1 MAARVG
7 GALSSAAFNQS
18 MSPAVS
24 PGTSATGVAPPY
36 PSPSGMYH
44 WHMADYDLL
53 AEFYDRLM
61 SDSSL
66 RSKQVMRC
74 IERYSPAAASLLELG
89 CGTGAVLSGLSAV
102 GSLAGLDISPNM
114 LDIARAR
121 LPGVQFFQGD
131 ISSFDLG
138 RRFDVI
144 VCTYDV
150 LNHLT
155 EFTRWISCFTCARE
169 HLTEGGLFIFD
180 INTVGHLNRECEQPQ
195 VHEFDGNTVIINVSA
210 EERAVYEW
218 DVRIF
223 EHMAGNQYRL
233 QHSRIRELGVEIRQ
247 ILEAMPSGFELLDLA
262 DSAGG
267 TPDDESER
275 AFFVY
280 RRQRS

>member
-1 MAARVG
+1 
-7 GALSSAAFNQS
+7 
-18 MSPAVS
+18 
-24 PGTSATGVAPPY
+24 
-36 PSPSGMYH
+36 
-44 WHMADYDLL
+44 MADYDLL
-53 AEFYDRLM
+53 AKFYDRLM
-61 SDSSL
+61 SDASL
-66 RSKQVMRC
+66 RSKRITRC
-74 IERYSPAAASLLELG
+74 IERYSPAASSLLELG
-89 CGTGAVLSGLSAV
+89 CGTGAVLYGLSAA
-102 GSLAGLDISPNM
+102 GSLAGMDISLNM
-114 LDIARAR
+114 LDVARAR
-121 LPGVQFFQGD
+121 LPGVEFIQGD

-150 LNHLT
+150 LNHLPI
-155 EFTRWISCFTCARE
+155 FDRWISCFACAGK

-210 EERAVYEW
+210 QEHSLYEW

-223 EHMAGNQYRL
+223 EHVVSNRYRL
-233 QHSRIRELGVEIRQ
+233 HRSRIRELAVEIRQ
-247 ILEAMPSGFELLDLA
+247 ILAAMPSDFELLDLA

-267 TPDDESER
+267 TPDDESDR

>member
-1 MAARVG
+1 
-7 GALSSAAFNQS
+7 
-18 MSPAVS
+18 
-24 PGTSATGVAPPY
+24 
-36 PSPSGMYH
+36 
-44 WHMADYDLL
+44 MADYDLL
-53 AEFYDRLM
+53 AKFYDRLM

-74 IERYSPAAASLLELG
+74 IERYDPTASSLLELG
-89 CGTGAVLSGLSAV
+89 CGTGAVLYGLSAV
-102 GSLAGLDISPNM
+102 GSLAGMDISPNM
-114 LDIARAR
+114 LDLARAR
-121 LPGVQFFQGD
+121 LPDAEFIQGD

-150 LNHLT
+150 LNHLA
-155 EFTRWISCFTCARE
+155 EFNRWISCFTCACR

-180 INTVGHLNRECEQPQ
+180 VNTVGHLNKVTREKPQ
-195 VHEFDGNTVIINVSA
+195 VHEFDGNTAIINVST
-210 EERAVYEW
+210 EERFVYVW

-223 EHMAGNQYRL
+223 EHAVYDQYRL
-233 QHSRIRELGVEIRQ
+233 YHSQFRELAVEIRQ
-247 ILEAMPSGFELLDLA
+247 ILEAMPSDFKLLDLA

-280 RRQRS
+280 RRQPS

>member
-1 MAARVG
+1 
-7 GALSSAAFNQS
+7 
-18 MSPAVS
+18 
-24 PGTSATGVAPPY
+24 
-36 PSPSGMYH
+36 
-44 WHMADYDLL
+44 MADYDLL
-53 AEFYDRLM
+53 AKFYDRLM

-66 RSKQVMRC
+66 RSTQVMHC
-74 IERYSPAAASLLELG
+74 IQRYGPTTSSLLELG
-89 CGTGAVLSGLSAV
+89 CGTGAVLCGLSAA
-102 GSLAGLDISPNM
+102 GSLAGMDISPNM
-114 LDIARAR
+114 LDIARSR
-121 LPGVQFFQGD
+121 LPGVQFIQGD

-155 EFTRWISCFTCARE
+155 EFDRWISCFACTCK

-180 INTVGHLNRECEQPQ
+180 INTVGQLNRVACEQPQ
-195 VHEFDGNTVIINVSA
+195 VYEFDGNTVIINVSA
-210 EERAVYEW
+210 EEHSFYEW

-223 EHMAGNQYRL
+223 EHVADSQYRL
-233 QHSRIRELGVEIRQ
+233 YHSQIRELAVEIRQ
-247 ILEAMPSGFELLDLA
+247 ILKAMSSDFELLDLA

>member
-1 MAARVG
+1 
-7 GALSSAAFNQS
+7 
-18 MSPAVS
+18 
-24 PGTSATGVAPPY
+24 
-36 PSPSGMYH
+36 MYH

-53 AEFYDRLM
+53 AKFYDQLM

-66 RSKQVMRC
+66 RSAQVMRC
-74 IERYSPAAASLLELG
+74 IERYSPTASSLLELG
-89 CGTGAVLSGLSAV
+89 CGTGAVLCGLSAV
-102 GSLAGLDISPNM
+102 GSLVGMDISPKM

-121 LPGVQFFQGD
+121 LPGVQFMQGD

-150 LNHLT
+150 LNHLV
-155 EFTRWISCFTCARE
+155 EFNRWISCFACTCK

-180 INTVGHLNRECEQPQ
+180 INTVGQLNRMAREQPR
-195 VHEFDGNTVIINVSA
+195 VYEFDGNTVIVNVSA
-210 EERAVYEW
+210 EEGPFYEW
-218 DVRIF
+218 DVRVF
-223 EHMAGNQYRL
+223 EPVVGSQYRL
-233 QHSRIRELGVEIRQ
+233 YHGQIRELAVEIRQ
-247 ILEAMPSGFELLDLA
+247 ILEAMPPDFELLDLA

-280 RRQRS
+280 RVYRGRRS

>member
-1 MAARVG
+1 VG
-7 GALSSAAFNQS
+7 
-18 MSPAVS
+18 V
-24 PGTSATGVAPPY
+24 
-36 PSPSGMYH
+36 YH
-44 WHMADYDLL
+44 WYMADYDLL
-53 AEFYDRLM
+53 AKFYDRLM

-66 RSKQVMRC
+66 RSEQVMRC
-74 IERYSPAAASLLELG
+74 IERYGPTASSLLELG
-89 CGTGAVLSGLSAV
+89 CGTGAVLYGLLAV
-102 GSLAGLDISPNM
+102 GSLVGIDISPNM

-121 LPGVQFFQGD
+121 LPGVQFIQGD

-150 LNHLT
+150 LNHLA
-155 EFTRWISCFTCARE
+155 EFNRWISCFACTCK

-180 INTVGHLNRECEQPQ
+180 INTVGHLNRVACEQPQ
-195 VHEFDGNTVIINVSA
+195 VDEFDGVTVIINVSA
-210 EERAVYEW
+210 EGCSVYEW
-218 DVRIF
+218 DLRIF
-223 EHMAGNQYRL
+223 EHVVDNQYRL
-233 QHSRIRELGVEIRQ
+233 YRSQIRELAVEIRQ
-247 ILEAMPSGFELLDLA
+247 IQEAMSPDFELLDLT

>member
-1 MAARVG
+1 
-7 GALSSAAFNQS
+7 
-18 MSPAVS
+18 
-24 PGTSATGVAPPY
+24 
-36 PSPSGMYH
+36 
-44 WHMADYDLL
+44 MADYDLL
-53 AEFYDRLM
+53 AKFYDRLM

-66 RSKQVMRC
+66 RSAQVMRC
-74 IERYSPAAASLLELG
+74 IERYSPTASSLLELG
-89 CGTGAVLSGLSAV
+89 CGTGAVLCGLSAV
-102 GSLAGLDISPNM
+102 GSLAGMDISPNM
-114 LDIARAR
+114 LDVARAR

-150 LNHLT
+150 LNHLA
-155 EFTRWISCFTCARE
+155 EFSRWISCFACTCT

-180 INTVGHLNRECEQPQ
+180 INTVGHLNREACEQPQ
-195 VHEFDGNTVIINVSA
+195 VYEFDGNTVIINVSA
-210 EERAVYEW
+210 ERCSFYDW

-223 EHMAGNQYRL
+223 EPVADSQYRL
-233 QHSRIRELGVEIRQ
+233 YHSRIRELAVEIRQ
-247 ILEAMPSGFELLDLA
+247 ILEAMPSDFELLDLA

-267 TPDDESER
+267 PPDDESER

>member
-1 MAARVG
+1 M
-7 GALSSAAFNQS
+7 L
-18 MSPAVS
+18 
-24 PGTSATGVAPPY
+24 Y
-36 PSPSGMYH
+36 
-44 WHMADYDLL
+44 
-53 AEFYDRLM
+53 
-61 SDSSL
+61 
-66 RSKQVMRC
+66 
-74 IERYSPAAASLLELG
+74 
-89 CGTGAVLSGLSAV
+89 GLSAV
-102 GSLAGLDISPNM
+102 GSLAGMDISPNM

-121 LPGVQFFQGD
+121 LPGVQFIQGD

-155 EFTRWISCFTCARE
+155 EFSHWISCFACTCK

-180 INTVGHLNRECEQPQ
+180 VNTVGNLNREARQQPQ

-210 EERAVYEW
+210 EERPFYEW

-223 EHMAGNQYRL
+223 EHVVGDQYRL
-233 QHSRIRELGVEIRQ
+233 HHSQIREFAVEIRQ
-247 ILEAMPSGFELLDLA
+247 ILEAMSSDFELLDLA
-262 DSAGG
+262 ESAGG

-280 RRQRS
+280 RSLT

>member
-1 MAARVG
+1 MQPRRQPTCRRAPNHITQTRRGRRYTA
-7 GALSSAAFNQS
+7 
-18 MSPAVS
+18 
-24 PGTSATGVAPPY
+24 GV
-36 PSPSGMYH
+36 YH
-44 WHMADYDLL
+44 WNMADYDLL
-53 AEFYDRLM
+53 AKFYDRLM

-74 IERYSPAAASLLELG
+74 IERYHPTASSLLELG

-102 GSLAGLDISPNM
+102 GSLAGMDISPSM
-114 LDIARAR
+114 LDLARAR
-121 LPGVQFFQGD
+121 LPGTELTQGD

-155 EFTRWISCFTCARE
+155 EFGHWISCFACARK
-169 HLTEGGLFIFD
+169 HLAEDGLFIFD
-180 INTVGHLNRECEQPQ
+180 INTVGHLNKVAREKPQ
-195 VHEFDGNTVIINVSA
+195 VYEFDGNTVIIDVSA
-210 EERAVYEW
+210 EERSVFVW

-223 EHMAGNQYRL
+223 EHAVDNQYQL
-233 QHSRIRELGVEIRQ
+233 HHSQFRELAVEIRRV
-247 ILEAMPSGFELLDLA
+247 LGEMPVDFELMDLA
-262 DSAGG
+262 DSDGG

-280 RRQRS
+280 RRQPAPSTSAEVLG

>member
-1 MAARVG
+1 
-7 GALSSAAFNQS
+7 
-18 MSPAVS
+18 
-24 PGTSATGVAPPY
+24 
-36 PSPSGMYH
+36 
-44 WHMADYDLL
+44 MADYDLL
-53 AEFYDRLM
+53 AKFYDRLM

-74 IERYSPAAASLLELG
+74 IERYGPTASSLLELG
-89 CGTGAVLSGLSAV
+89 CGTGAVLYGLSAV
-102 GSLAGLDISPNM
+102 GSLAGMDISPNM

-121 LPGVQFFQGD
+121 LPNVQFIQGD

-150 LNHLT
+150 LNHLA
-155 EFTRWISCFTCARE
+155 EFNRWISCFACTRE

-180 INTVGHLNRECEQPQ
+180 INTVGHLNRVACEQPQ
-195 VHEFDGNTVIINVSA
+195 VHDFDGSTVIINVSA
-210 EERAVYEW
+210 EERPVYEW
-218 DVRIF
+218 DLRVF
-223 EHMAGNQYRL
+223 EHVADNQYRL
-233 QHSRIRELGVEIRQ
+233 YHSQIREFAVEIRQ
-247 ILEAMPSGFELLDLA
+247 ILEAMPSDFELLDLA